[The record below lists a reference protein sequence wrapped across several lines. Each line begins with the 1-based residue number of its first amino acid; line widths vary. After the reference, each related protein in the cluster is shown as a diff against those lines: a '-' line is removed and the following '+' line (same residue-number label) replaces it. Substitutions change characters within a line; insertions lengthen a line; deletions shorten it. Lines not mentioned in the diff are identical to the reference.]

1 MRGIEKIAA
10 QIIGEAEEKKAA
22 IYEEIQHKIDELNA
36 KTDEEIKAELERI
49 NDDTLRE
56 EGTLEELAGL
66 AAQQKRR
73 QAALSAKQ
81 EVIGEIINEAYE
93 RLLNL
98 EDEKYFA
105 VIKKMLEDNVLSE
118 KGEIIFSAR
127 DRQRMPKDFED
138 VIKNVAFEKGG
149 ELVISDEIRSID
161 GGFVLV
167 YGGIEENCTF
177 KAMLEASREN
187 CSDRA
192 VKGEEHGKTGSHI
205 CRCQNQSS

>member
-36 KTDEEIKAELERI
+36 KTDEEIKAEIERI

-149 ELVISDEIRSID
+149 ELVMSDEIRSID

-177 KAMLEASREN
+177 KAMLEASREELHDMVN
-187 CSDRA
+187 
-192 VKGEEHGKTGSHI
+192 GKLFG
-205 CRCQNQSS
+205 

>member
-22 IYEEIQHKIDELNA
+22 VYEEIQHKIDELNA

-49 NDDTLRE
+49 NEDTLKE

-138 VIKNVAFEKGG
+138 VIKNVALEKGG
-149 ELVISDEIRSID
+149 ELVMSDEIRSID

-177 KAMLEASREN
+177 KAMLEASREELHDMVN
-187 CSDRA
+187 
-192 VKGEEHGKTGSHI
+192 GKLFG
-205 CRCQNQSS
+205 

>member
-49 NDDTLRE
+49 NEDTLRE

-138 VIKNVAFEKGG
+138 VIKNGAFEKGG
-149 ELVISDEIRSID
+149 ELVMSDEIGSID

-177 KAMLEASREN
+177 KAMLEASREELHDMVN
-187 CSDRA
+187 
-192 VKGEEHGKTGSHI
+192 GKLFG
-205 CRCQNQSS
+205 

>member
-138 VIKNVAFEKGG
+138 VIKNVALEKGG
-149 ELVISDEIRSID
+149 ELVMYDEIRSID

-177 KAMLEASREN
+177 KAMLEASREELHDMVN
-187 CSDRA
+187 
-192 VKGEEHGKTGSHI
+192 GKLFG
-205 CRCQNQSS
+205 

>member
-98 EDEKYFA
+98 EDDKYFA

-149 ELVISDEIRSID
+149 ELVMSDEIRSID

-177 KAMLEASREN
+177 KAMLEASREELHDMVN
-187 CSDRA
+187 
-192 VKGEEHGKTGSHI
+192 GKLFG
-205 CRCQNQSS
+205 

>member
-49 NDDTLRE
+49 NNDTLRE

-138 VIKNVAFEKGG
+138 VIKNAALEKGG
-149 ELVISDEIRSID
+149 ELVMSDEIRSID

-177 KAMLEASREN
+177 KAMLEASREELHDMVN
-187 CSDRA
+187 
-192 VKGEEHGKTGSHI
+192 GKLFG
-205 CRCQNQSS
+205 

>member
-118 KGEIIFSAR
+118 
-127 DRQRMPKDFED
+127 
-138 VIKNVAFEKGG
+138 
-149 ELVISDEIRSID
+149 
-161 GGFVLV
+161 
-167 YGGIEENCTF
+167 
-177 KAMLEASREN
+177 
-187 CSDRA
+187 
-192 VKGEEHGKTGSHI
+192 
-205 CRCQNQSS
+205 

>member
-105 VIKKMLEDNVLSE
+105 VIKKMLEDDVLSE

-138 VIKNVAFEKGG
+138 VIKNVALEKGG
-149 ELVISDEIRSID
+149 ELVMSDEIRSID

-177 KAMLEASREN
+177 KAMLEASREELHDMVN
-187 CSDRA
+187 
-192 VKGEEHGKTGSHI
+192 GKLFG
-205 CRCQNQSS
+205 

>member
-49 NDDTLRE
+49 NEDTLRE

-138 VIKNVAFEKGG
+138 VIKNVAFEKGN
-149 ELVISDEIRSID
+149 IR
-161 GGFVLV
+161 GGSTAPPGPSQAGKQRF
-167 YGGIEENCTF
+167 F
-177 KAMLEASREN
+177 REATGHMVCNAKRSNGKCSGVAVWTRRSSRTSCPPEAE
-187 CSDRA
+187 R
-192 VKGEEHGKTGSHI
+192 KRRE
-205 CRCQNQSS
+205 

>member
-22 IYEEIQHKIDELNA
+22 IEEEIQHKIDELNA

-56 EGTLEELAGL
+56 EGTLGELAGL

-138 VIKNVAFEKGG
+138 VIKNAALEKGG
-149 ELVISDEIRSID
+149 ELVMSDEIRSID

-177 KAMLEASREN
+177 KAMLEASREELHDMVN
-187 CSDRA
+187 
-192 VKGEEHGKTGSHI
+192 GKLFG
-205 CRCQNQSS
+205 

>member
-49 NDDTLRE
+49 NEDTLRE

-105 VIKKMLEDNVLSE
+105 VIKKMLEDNVISE

-127 DRQRMPKDFED
+127 DRQRMPKGFED
-138 VIKNVAFEKGG
+138 VIKNVALEKGG
-149 ELVISDEIRSID
+149 ELVMSDEIRSID

-177 KAMLEASREN
+177 KAMLEASREELHDMVN
-187 CSDRA
+187 
-192 VKGEEHGKTGSHI
+192 GKLFG
-205 CRCQNQSS
+205 

>member
-149 ELVISDEIRSID
+149 GLVMSDEIRSID

-177 KAMLEASREN
+177 KAMLEASREELHDMVN
-187 CSDRA
+187 
-192 VKGEEHGKTGSHI
+192 GKLFG
-205 CRCQNQSS
+205 

>member
-177 KAMLEASREN
+177 KAMLEASREELHDMVN
-187 CSDRA
+187 
-192 VKGEEHGKTGSHI
+192 GKLFG
-205 CRCQNQSS
+205 

>member
-10 QIIGEAEEKKAA
+10 QIIGDAEEKKAA

-49 NDDTLRE
+49 NNDTLRE

-138 VIKNVAFEKGG
+138 VIKNVALEKGG
-149 ELVISDEIRSID
+149 ELVMSDEIRSID

-177 KAMLEASREN
+177 KAMLEASREELHDMVN
-187 CSDRA
+187 
-192 VKGEEHGKTGSHI
+192 GKLFG
-205 CRCQNQSS
+205 

>member
-138 VIKNVAFEKGG
+138 VIKNVALEKGG
-149 ELVISDEIRSID
+149 ELVMSDEIRSID
-161 GGFVLV
+161 GGFVLI

-177 KAMLEASREN
+177 KAMLEASREELHDMVN
-187 CSDRA
+187 
-192 VKGEEHGKTGSHI
+192 GKLFG
-205 CRCQNQSS
+205 

>member
-10 QIIGEAEEKKAA
+10 QIIGEAEEKKVA

-49 NDDTLRE
+49 NNDTLRE

-138 VIKNVAFEKGG
+138 VIKNVALEKGG
-149 ELVISDEIRSID
+149 ELVMSDEIRSID

-177 KAMLEASREN
+177 KAMLEVSREELHDMVN
-187 CSDRA
+187 
-192 VKGEEHGKTGSHI
+192 GKLFG
-205 CRCQNQSS
+205 

>member
-49 NDDTLRE
+49 NDDILRE

-138 VIKNVAFEKGG
+138 VIKNVALEKGG
-149 ELVISDEIRSID
+149 ELVMSDEIRSID

-177 KAMLEASREN
+177 KAMLEASREELHDMVN
-187 CSDRA
+187 
-192 VKGEEHGKTGSHI
+192 GKLFG
-205 CRCQNQSS
+205 

>member
-49 NDDTLRE
+49 NNDTLRE

-138 VIKNVAFEKGG
+138 VIKNVALEKGG
-149 ELVISDEIRSID
+149 ELVMSDEIRSID

-177 KAMLEASREN
+177 KAMLEASREELHDMVN
-187 CSDRA
+187 
-192 VKGEEHGKTGSHI
+192 GKLFG
-205 CRCQNQSS
+205 

>member
-138 VIKNVAFEKGG
+138 VIKNVALEKGG
-149 ELVISDEIRSID
+149 ELVMSDEIRSID

-177 KAMLEASREN
+177 KAMLEASREELHDMVN
-187 CSDRA
+187 
-192 VKGEEHGKTGSHI
+192 GKLFG
-205 CRCQNQSS
+205 

>member
-10 QIIGEAEEKKAA
+10 QIIGEAEEKKAV
-22 IYEEIQHKIDELNA
+22 IEEEIQHKIDELNA

-149 ELVISDEIRSID
+149 ELVMSDEIRSID

-177 KAMLEASREN
+177 KAMLEASREELHDMVN
-187 CSDRA
+187 
-192 VKGEEHGKTGSHI
+192 GKLFG
-205 CRCQNQSS
+205 

>member
-22 IYEEIQHKIDELNA
+22 IYEEIQHKIYELNA

-105 VIKKMLEDNVLSE
+105 VIKKMLEYNVLSE

-138 VIKNVAFEKGG
+138 VIKNVALEKGG
-149 ELVISDEIRSID
+149 ELVMSDEIRSID

-177 KAMLEASREN
+177 KAMLEASREELHDMVN
-187 CSDRA
+187 
-192 VKGEEHGKTGSHI
+192 GKLFG
-205 CRCQNQSS
+205 

>member
-149 ELVISDEIRSID
+149 ELVMSDEIRSID

-177 KAMLEASREN
+177 KAMLEAIREELHDMVN
-187 CSDRA
+187 
-192 VKGEEHGKTGSHI
+192 GKLFG
-205 CRCQNQSS
+205 

>member
-49 NDDTLRE
+49 NNDTLRE

-149 ELVISDEIRSID
+149 ELVMSDEIRSID

-177 KAMLEASREN
+177 KAMLEASREELHDMVN
-187 CSDRA
+187 
-192 VKGEEHGKTGSHI
+192 GKLFG
-205 CRCQNQSS
+205 

>member
-1 MRGIEKIAA
+1 MRGIEKITA

-22 IYEEIQHKIDELNA
+22 IEEEIQHKIDELNA

-49 NDDTLRE
+49 NEDTLRE

-149 ELVISDEIRSID
+149 ELVMSDEIRSID

-177 KAMLEASREN
+177 KAMLEASREELHDMVN
-187 CSDRA
+187 
-192 VKGEEHGKTGSHI
+192 GKLFG
-205 CRCQNQSS
+205 

>member
-36 KTDEEIKAELERI
+36 KTDEEIKAELERV

-138 VIKNVAFEKGG
+138 VIKNVALEKGG
-149 ELVISDEIRSID
+149 ELVMSDEIRSID

-177 KAMLEASREN
+177 KAMLEASREELHDMVN
-187 CSDRA
+187 
-192 VKGEEHGKTGSHI
+192 GKLFG
-205 CRCQNQSS
+205 

>member
-49 NDDTLRE
+49 NNDTLRE

-81 EVIGEIINEAYE
+81 EVIGEIINEAYD
-93 RLLNL
+93 RLLKL
-98 EDEKYFA
+98 DDERYFA

-149 ELVISDEIRSID
+149 ELVMSDEIRSID

-177 KAMLEASREN
+177 KAMLEASREELHDMVN
-187 CSDRA
+187 
-192 VKGEEHGKTGSHI
+192 GKLFG
-205 CRCQNQSS
+205 

>member
-36 KTDEEIKAELERI
+36 KTDEEIKAEIERI

-56 EGTLEELAGL
+56 EGTLEELAEL

-138 VIKNVAFEKGG
+138 VIKNVALEKGG
-149 ELVISDEIRSID
+149 ELVMSDEIRSID

-177 KAMLEASREN
+177 KAMLEASREELHDMVN
-187 CSDRA
+187 
-192 VKGEEHGKTGSHI
+192 GKLFG
-205 CRCQNQSS
+205 

>member
-105 VIKKMLEDNVLSE
+105 VIKKMLEYNVLSE

-127 DRQRMPKDFED
+127 DRQIMPKDFED
-138 VIKNVAFEKGG
+138 VIKNVALEKGG
-149 ELVISDEIRSID
+149 ELVMSDEIRSID

-177 KAMLEASREN
+177 KAMLEASREELHDMVN
-187 CSDRA
+187 
-192 VKGEEHGKTGSHI
+192 GKLFG
-205 CRCQNQSS
+205 

>member
-49 NDDTLRE
+49 NNDTLRE

-81 EVIGEIINEAYE
+81 EVIGKIINEAYD
-93 RLLNL
+93 RLLKL
-98 EDEKYFA
+98 DDERYFA

-138 VIKNVAFEKGG
+138 VIKNVALEKGG
-149 ELVISDEIRSID
+149 ELVMSDEVRNID

-177 KAMLEASREN
+177 KAMLEASREELHDMVN
-187 CSDRA
+187 
-192 VKGEEHGKTGSHI
+192 GKLFG
-205 CRCQNQSS
+205 

>member
-49 NDDTLRE
+49 NEDTLRE

-149 ELVISDEIRSID
+149 ELVMSDEIRSID

-177 KAMLEASREN
+177 KAMLEASREELHDMVN
-187 CSDRA
+187 
-192 VKGEEHGKTGSHI
+192 GKLFG
-205 CRCQNQSS
+205 

>member
-10 QIIGEAEEKKAA
+10 QIIGEGQEKKTV
-22 IYEEIQHKIDELNA
+22 IEKEIQQKIDELNA
-36 KTDEEIKAELERI
+36 KADEEIKVELQRI
-49 NDDTLRE
+49 EEDTIRE
-56 EGTLEELAGL
+56 ESTLEELAEL

-81 EVIGEIINEAYE
+81 EVIGEIINEAYD
-93 RLLNL
+93 RLLKL
-98 EDEKYFA
+98 DDERYFA

-138 VIKNVAFEKGG
+138 VIKNVALEKGG
-149 ELVISDEIRSID
+149 ELVMSDEVRNID

-177 KAMLEASREN
+177 KAMLEASREELHDMVN
-187 CSDRA
+187 
-192 VKGEEHGKTGSHI
+192 GKLFG
-205 CRCQNQSS
+205 

>member
-138 VIKNVAFEKGG
+138 VINNVALEKGG
-149 ELVISDEIRSID
+149 ELVMSDEIRSID

-177 KAMLEASREN
+177 KAMLEASREELHDMVN
-187 CSDRA
+187 
-192 VKGEEHGKTGSHI
+192 GKLFG
-205 CRCQNQSS
+205 

>member
-138 VIKNVAFEKGG
+138 VIKNVALEKGG
-149 ELVISDEIRSID
+149 ELVMSDEIRSID

-167 YGGIEENCTF
+167 YGGIEENCAF
-177 KAMLEASREN
+177 KAMLEASREELHDMVN
-187 CSDRA
+187 
-192 VKGEEHGKTGSHI
+192 GKLFG
-205 CRCQNQSS
+205 

>member
-22 IYEEIQHKIDELNA
+22 IYEEIQQKIDELNA

-149 ELVISDEIRSID
+149 ELVMSDEIRSID

-177 KAMLEASREN
+177 KAMLEASREELHDMVN
-187 CSDRA
+187 
-192 VKGEEHGKTGSHI
+192 GKLFG
-205 CRCQNQSS
+205 

>member
-22 IYEEIQHKIDELNA
+22 IEEEIQHKIDELNA

-127 DRQRMPKDFED
+127 DRQRMPKGFED

-149 ELVISDEIRSID
+149 ELVMSDEIRSID

-177 KAMLEASREN
+177 KAMLEASREELHDMVN
-187 CSDRA
+187 
-192 VKGEEHGKTGSHI
+192 GKLFG
-205 CRCQNQSS
+205 

>member
-22 IYEEIQHKIDELNA
+22 IEEEIQHKIDELNA

-127 DRQRMPKDFED
+127 DRQRMHKDFED

-149 ELVISDEIRSID
+149 ELVMSDEIRSID

-167 YGGIEENCTF
+167 YGDIEENCTF
-177 KAMLEASREN
+177 KAMLEASREELHDMVN
-187 CSDRA
+187 
-192 VKGEEHGKTGSHI
+192 GKLFG
-205 CRCQNQSS
+205 

>member
-22 IYEEIQHKIDELNA
+22 IYEEIQHKIDELNT

-138 VIKNVAFEKGG
+138 VIKNVALEKGG
-149 ELVISDEIRSID
+149 ELVMSDEIRSID

-177 KAMLEASREN
+177 KAMLEASREELHDMVN
-187 CSDRA
+187 
-192 VKGEEHGKTGSHI
+192 GKLFG
-205 CRCQNQSS
+205 